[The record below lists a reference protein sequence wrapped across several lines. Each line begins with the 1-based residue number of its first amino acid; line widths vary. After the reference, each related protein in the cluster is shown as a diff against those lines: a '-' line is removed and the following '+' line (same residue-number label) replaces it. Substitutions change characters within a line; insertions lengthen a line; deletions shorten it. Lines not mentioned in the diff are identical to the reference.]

1 MSSTILKLIA
11 LALMLT
17 DHIAEFIPGTSIVL
31 HYIGRLSYPIFL
43 FCMLWS
49 LHYTHDRGQYFK
61 RLYLMGIVMAVM
73 DIVLNNVIVNPHVYI
88 TNNIMIPLLL
98 TGVIV
103 HIIERF
109 RNDRKEGMKWLAGFL
124 ILQVVSSVLCVLLED
139 FMGLWG
145 IPRFIGAIL
154 PNVIWCEGGIFYIAM
169 GVTLY
174 FMKESKWK
182 LSVTYMIFS
191 SFFIL
196 TSAPDF
202 TYESLMWYNYQW
214 MQIFALPF
222 MLLYNGKRGPKMKYF
237 FYIFYPVHIAVLYL
251 IGNNIIFAIIP

>member
-31 HYIGRLSYPIFL
+31 HYIGRLSFPIFL
-43 FCMLWS
+43 YCMLWS
-49 LHYTHDRGQYFK
+49 LHYTHDRVQYFK
-61 RLYLMGIVMAVM
+61 RLYLVGVLMAVM
-73 DIVLNNVIVNPHVYI
+73 DIVLNNVIASPYAHI

-103 HIIERF
+103 HMIELF
-109 RNDRKEGMKWLAGFL
+109 RADRKEGIKWLVAFL
-124 ILQVVSSVLCVLLED
+124 ALQVVSSALCILLGN

-145 IPRFIGAIL
+145 VSMLVGAVL
-154 PNVIWCEGGIFYIAM
+154 PNVIWCEGGFFFIAM

-182 LSVTYMIFS
+182 LSVTYILFS
-191 SFFIL
+191 VFFIL
-196 TSAPDF
+196 LSAPQF

-214 MQIFALPF
+214 MQVFALPF
-222 MLLYNGKRGPKMKYF
+222 MLVYNRKRGPKMKYF
-237 FYIFYPVHIAVLYL
+237 FYIFYPVHIAALYL
-251 IGNNIIFAIIP
+251 VGNLCF